1 MSENRYYLGIDA
13 GATFCKAMIINS
25 NRNQIVSKAL
35 TLIQGNPKKAAET
48 CIKEMLKEEKISE
61 KELKKNAVSTGQNG
75 NKTAVGKKISEITCI
90 GEAAYFLNP
99 KTRIVVDVGSFSMKV
114 LKMDETGTI
123 KDYLM
128 NDKCAAGSGVLL
140 ELVGE
145 GLEMEVDEIS
155 EKASESDNPIQ
166 ISSQCSIFAESEVI
180 SYKNEGAN
188 VADLLAGVCNSVA
201 GRIYP
206 LVRKV
211 DQTPQDVAFT
221 GGVALNSMIV
231 KNLEKRL
238 NIELLKLGI
247 EPQYI
252 AAYGAALL
260 AKKHSGGN

>member
-1 MSENRYYLGIDA
+1 MSENKYFLGIDA
-13 GATFCKAMIINS
+13 GATFCKAILINS
-25 NRNQIVSKAL
+25 DKNEIVSKAL
-35 TLIQGNPKKAAET
+35 TLIQGNPKKAAEI
-48 CIKEMLKEEKISE
+48 CIKEMLKDKNINEKD
-61 KELKKNAVSTGQNG
+61 LKKNAVSTGQNG
-75 NKTAVGKKISEITCI
+75 TKTAVGKKISEITCI

-114 LKMDETGTI
+114 LKMDETGTV

-155 EKASESDNPIQ
+155 DKASESENPIQ

-180 SYKNEGAN
+180 SYKNEGSN

-211 DQTPQDVAFT
+211 DKDPHNVAFT

-238 NIELLKLGI
+238 DIELLDLEI

-260 AKKHSGGN
+260 AKSHSGGN

>member
-1 MSENRYYLGIDA
+1 MSEDKYFLGIDA
-13 GATFCKAMIINS
+13 GATFCKAIIINS
-25 NRNQIVSKAL
+25 NKNEIVSKAI
-35 TLIQGNPKKAAET
+35 TLIQGNPKKAAEI
-48 CIKEMLKEEKISE
+48 CLEEMLKDKKINEKQ
-61 KELKKNAVSTGQNG
+61 LKKNAVSTGQNG
-75 NKTAVGKKISEITCI
+75 NKTAIGKKISEITCI
-90 GEAAYFLNP
+90 GEGAFTLNP

-114 LKMDETGTI
+114 LKMDDSGTI

-145 GLEMEVDEIS
+145 GLELEVDEIS
-155 EKASESDNPIQ
+155 DIALESENPIQ

-180 SYKNEGAN
+180 SYKNEGSN
-188 VADLLAGVCNSVA
+188 IADLLAGVCNSVA

-206 LVRKV
+206 MVRKV
-211 DQTPQDVAFT
+211 EKDPHNVTFT

-238 NIELLKLGI
+238 DIELLKLDI

-260 AKKHSGGN
+260 AKSQSGGN